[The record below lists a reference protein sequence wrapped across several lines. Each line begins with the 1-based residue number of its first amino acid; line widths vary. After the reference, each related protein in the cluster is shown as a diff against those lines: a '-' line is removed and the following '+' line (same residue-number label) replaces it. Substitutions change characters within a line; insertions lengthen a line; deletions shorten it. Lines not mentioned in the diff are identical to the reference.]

1 MCQAYLT
8 AEFMENDPDSI
19 SVRINLV
26 LQLEGTVILDRFGF
40 RAQTERLDHIKR
52 WPVNKRK
59 GETIQTLW

>member
-1 MCQAYLT
+1 
-8 AEFMENDPDSI
+8 MENDPDSI

-52 WPVNKRK
+52 WPVNERK